1 MTLIPILNTGPSIPL
16 IHPIFRIGGAPA
28 QCFYRLEQP
37 HPRAM
42 TADDIQYA
50 GGVAYPDEPGV
61 REEL

>member
-1 MTLIPILNTGPSIPL
+1 MFTASSSPTPG
-16 IHPIFRIGGAPA
+16 
-28 QCFYRLEQP
+28 
-37 HPRAM
+37 RAM